1 MFAILVT
8 NYIVGL
14 GPVSAGQKQQEVSMT
29 QAQPSPLRSL
39 WKKEWNNVLENWFL
53 DEYDGDLRSWVE
65 VVFTIVIL
73 GSILI
78 VFYNCSGGDP
88 TG

>member
-1 MFAILVT
+1 
-8 NYIVGL
+8 
-14 GPVSAGQKQQEVSMT
+14 MT
-29 QAQPSPLRSL
+29 QAQPSLLRSL
-39 WKKEWNNVLENWFL
+39 WKKVWDNFLEDWFF

-65 VVFTIVIL
+65 NVYAIVIL